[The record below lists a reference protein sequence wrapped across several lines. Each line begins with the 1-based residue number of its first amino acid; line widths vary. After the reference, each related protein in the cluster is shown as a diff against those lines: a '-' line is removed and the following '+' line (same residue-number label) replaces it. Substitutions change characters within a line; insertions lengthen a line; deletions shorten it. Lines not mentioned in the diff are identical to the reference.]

1 MATPLIGTGGSVT
14 FTSFGGVIA
23 KTWDATVTRTI
34 IDVTG
39 FGNFA
44 RHRMNGMFDITGSVS
59 GTLDGASSPFL
70 WMTTTSATVTLQADS
85 GNSIQFNALVE
96 NVNLS
101 LAVDA
106 GADVSYNFS
115 LAAGTTTATSFV
127 FSNICTATWTS

>member
-14 FTSFGGVIA
+14 FTSFGGVIV
-23 KTWDATVTRTI
+23 KTWDATVSRTT